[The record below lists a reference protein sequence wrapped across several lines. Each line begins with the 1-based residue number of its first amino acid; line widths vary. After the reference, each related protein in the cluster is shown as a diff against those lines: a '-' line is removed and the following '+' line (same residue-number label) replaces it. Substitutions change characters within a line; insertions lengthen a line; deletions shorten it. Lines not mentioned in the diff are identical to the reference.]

1 MSEADAC
8 ALGKRSRQAPNLHAP
23 ERAILVAR
31 ADFPTRQAGRRVSLN
46 VELCSAFAT
55 HQEAASMGRL
65 WGWASGRG
73 GGRLVA
79 ESPVRGVQDRPRA
92 SCLTLHGAT
101 AVAGVGSPGDSA
113 TVRVRGRPRGERPG
127 RARVRQAR

>member
-1 MSEADAC
+1 
-8 ALGKRSRQAPNLHAP
+8 
-23 ERAILVAR
+23 
-31 ADFPTRQAGRRVSLN
+31 
-46 VELCSAFAT
+46 
-55 HQEAASMGRL
+55 MGRL

-127 RARVRQAR
+127 RARACARLAELKSCCPAGWAAERPV